1 MDYQKI
7 AEGACA
13 KIEEAVSK
21 FAFKGTPVEC
31 RRYGNGH
38 INDTFLL
45 VTKDGEEEYRYI
57 WQRMNTNVFKDPKG
71 LIQNVSGVTGF
82 LREQIIA
89 NGGDPDR
96 ETLTL
101 VKTLD
106 GQDAYEDSIGS
117 WWRMYLFI
125 DGATTYD
132 VVETEEDFY
141 QSAKA
146 FGHFQR
152 LLEKYPV
159 ENLTETIPDFH
170 NTPKRFETFK
180 QVLAANVCGRAKDV
194 QAEID
199 FVMAHAA
206 DMSVVMDKLKS
217 GEMPYRV
224 THNDTKLNNIM
235 IDNETRQALCVI
247 DLDTIM
253 PGASV
258 FDYGDSIRFGANT
271 AEEDETDLTKVSL
284 SLPLF
289 AAYTRGFLEGCAG
302 SLTKTEL
309 EMLPW
314 GAKLMT
320 LECGT
325 RFLTDYLDGD
335 HYFRIHR
342 PNHNLDRARTQFAL
356 VADMEKKWDEMK
368 RIVEEA
374 SK

>member
-1 MDYQKI
+1 MVP
-7 AEGACA
+7 G
-13 KIEEAVSK
+13 
-21 FAFKGTPVEC
+21 GEC
-31 RRYGNGH
+31 
-38 INDTFLL
+38 ICLL
-45 VTKDGEEEYRYI
+45 TV
-57 WQRMNTNVFKDPKG
+57 QP
-71 LIQNVSGVTGF
+71 
-82 LREQIIA
+82 
-89 NGGDPDR
+89 
-96 ETLTL
+96 
-101 VKTLD
+101 
-106 GQDAYEDSIGS
+106 
-117 WWRMYLFI
+117 
-125 DGATTYD
+125 TYD

-180 QVLAANVCGRAKDV
+180 QVLAADVCGRAKDV

>member
-13 KIEEAVSK
+13 KVEEAVSK
-21 FAFKGTPVEC
+21 FTVKGEPVEC
-31 RRYGNGH
+31 GRYGNGH

-45 VTKDGEEEYRYI
+45 VTSAEDGEHRYI
-57 WQRMNTNVFKDPKG
+57 LQRMNTNVFKDPQG
-71 LIQNVSGVTGF
+71 LINNVSGVTQF

-101 VKTLD
+101 VKTVD
-106 GQDAYEDSIGS
+106 NKDAYEDSIGS
-117 WWRMYLFI
+117 WWRVYLFI
-125 DGATTYD
+125 DDATTYD
-132 VVETEEDFY
+132 VVETKDDFY

-180 QVLAANVCGRAKDV
+180 QVLAADVCDRAKDV
-194 QAEID
+194 QDEIA
-199 FVMAHAA
+199 FVMAHEA
-206 DMSVVMDKLKS
+206 DMSVVMDKLNS
-217 GEMPYRV
+217 GAMPFRV

-235 IDNETRQALCVI
+235 IDNKSREALCVI

-271 AEEDETDLTKVSL
+271 AEEDETDLSKVSL
-284 SLPLF
+284 SLELF
-289 AAYTRGFLEGCAG
+289 EAYTKGFLEGCAG
-302 SLTKTEL
+302 SLTETEL

-368 RIVEEA
+368 RIVAEA